1 MENTDTSPKDA
12 YDQVRREF
20 YRLRQEE
27 QIERRIAE
35 EEARYVGAYF
45 GKTRNEIGM
54 QLEDSEFENWKIWAG
69 KQNQEAQLKL
79 SQESAQDSYDDDAS
93 PLDTSVGNS
102 DRPGDGRADGQ
113 GHSQQAQQ
121 AQPVGQA

>member
-1 MENTDTSPKDA
+1 MENTNTTTDRA

-54 QLEDSEFENWKIWAG
+54 QLEDNEFENWKIWAG

-79 SQESAQDSYDDDAS
+79 SQESAQDSYDEEAPLDAS
-93 PLDTSVGNS
+93 AANMESIEE
-102 DRPGDGRADGQ
+102 RRADAEANQ
-113 GHSQQAQQ
+113 RQQQTV
-121 AQPVGQA
+121 PF